1 MVETVMIIFVP
12 FILLVLSLVI
22 LSLIWRPVINRLLD
36 LKDKKIKISKYELY
50 NKVNIEVVNNEI
62 DAYIQIYIDRYIL
75 YKFIANKIIYIK
87 QEDTNAMIKDITTN
101 IALDISDLYLYYISL
116 VYSYD
121 TDEELITF
129 IKSKVTNATIEYV
142 TNYNATN
149 IPST

>member
-62 DAYIQIYIDRYIL
+62 DAYIQRYIDRYIL

>member
-1 MVETVMIIFVP
+1 MVEIILVIFVP
-12 FILLVLSLVI
+12 FILLVLSLII
-22 LSLIWRPVINRLLD
+22 LSLIWRPIINRALD
-36 LKDKKIKISKYELY
+36 LQDKKIKVEKYELY
-50 NKVNIEVVNNEI
+50 NKVNIEAVNNEI
-62 DAYIQIYIDRYIL
+62 DAYIQSYIDRYIL

-87 QEDTNAMIKDITTN
+87 QEDTNAMIKDVTTN
-101 IALDISDLYLYYISL
+101 IAIDISDLYLYYISL

-129 IKSKVTNATIEYV
+129 IKSKVTNAAIEYV